1 MTTWV
6 QIRASLANQPVRLSI
21 IQWLVNIDETWM
33 CLGYNNNLH
42 PIIWR
47 LQVTATPTNKPH
59 SDNPGPALTE
69 SLSLDAWYIW
79 TLVIICKKTQK
90 KKRNWCIY
98 FLFFFVFLSKTFAP
112 CQCTILT
119 FCLLRHRKSI

>member
-90 KKRNWCIY
+90 KKKEIGAFISSFFCFSQQNIRPLPMYNIDL
-98 FLFFFVFLSKTFAP
+98 LFTQA
-112 CQCTILT
+112 
-119 FCLLRHRKSI
+119 